1 YRRERAL
8 GRGAFGSVS
17 LVVSLLTRQRAAMK
31 TIDRSKL
38 HTPALRRTV
47 EQEVRVLKRLRHAGV
62 ARLFEVI
69 STPRAIHIVM
79 EYSAGG
85 TLQQL
90 VTSLRRLGEARA
102 RPLFAQMVGAVD
114 YCHEAGVCH
123 RDLKLDNFVLDGSL
137 TRVQL
142 IDFGLACVCRRE
154 TALHRSYGTPCYSA
168 PEIFGGEVYRGPQV
182 DMWSLGV
189 ALATMLAG
197 VLPFQARTAPAR
209 RHPPPRTSHPPS
221 PRQACSA
228 AELKRRV
235 VSGRFELPST
245 VSPEACSLVGSLLC
259 LSPEQRA
266 DARAVRASR
275 WLTGVDARLPPPG
288 SDPPA
293 EGTPLDGETIARL
306 EQLGLRRREVEA
318 SVKEQLFDHPSACYE
333 MLLLARLR

>member
-1 YRRERAL
+1 
-8 GRGAFGSVS
+8 
-17 LVVSLLTRQRAAMK
+17 MK

-197 VLPFQARTAPAR
+197 VLPFQA
-209 RHPPPRTSHPPS
+209 
-221 PRQACSA
+221 CSA

-333 MLLLARLR
+333 MLLLARLRARRESGDAEAVSDLRCDVPG

>member
-1 YRRERAL
+1 
-8 GRGAFGSVS
+8 
-17 LVVSLLTRQRAAMK
+17 
-31 TIDRSKL
+31 
-38 HTPALRRTV
+38 
-47 EQEVRVLKRLRHAGV
+47 
-62 ARLFEVI
+62 
-69 STPRAIHIVM
+69 
-79 EYSAGG
+79 
-85 TLQQL
+85 
-90 VTSLRRLGEARA
+90 
-102 RPLFAQMVGAVD
+102 
-114 YCHEAGVCH
+114 
-123 RDLKLDNFVLDGSL
+123 
-137 TRVQL
+137 
-142 IDFGLACVCRRE
+142 
-154 TALHRSYGTPCYSA
+154 
-168 PEIFGGEVYRGPQV
+168 
-182 DMWSLGV
+182 MWSLGV

-197 VLPFQARTAPAR
+197 
-209 RHPPPRTSHPPS
+209 
-221 PRQACSA
+221 ACSA

-333 MLLLARLR
+333 MLLLARLRARRESGDAEAVSDLRCDVPG

>member
-1 YRRERAL
+1 MVKRVGKYEIGRTL
-8 GRGAFGSVS
+8 GEGTFGKVKFAVNTETGEKVAIKI
-17 LVVSLLTRQRAAMK
+17 LDKEKVAKQAMGEQIKKEIAVMKMVKQRHVVNLIEVLASRTR
-31 TIDRSKL
+31 IFI
-38 HTPALRRTV
+38 
-47 EQEVRVLKRLRHAGV
+47 VL
-62 ARLFEVI
+62 E
-69 STPRAIHIVM
+69 
-79 EYSAGG
+79 
-85 TLQQL
+85 L
-90 VTSLRRLGEARA
+90 VTGGELFDKIVSTGRFDEPTARA
-102 RPLFAQMVGAVD
+102 YFRQLICGVE
-114 YCHEAGVCH
+114 YCHRQGVCH

-197 VLPFQARTAPAR
+197 VLPFQA
-209 RHPPPRTSHPPS
+209 
-221 PRQACSA
+221 CSA

-245 VSPEACSLVGSLLC
+245 VSPEAYSLVGSLLC

-333 MLLLARLR
+333 MLLLARLRACRRAVTPRP